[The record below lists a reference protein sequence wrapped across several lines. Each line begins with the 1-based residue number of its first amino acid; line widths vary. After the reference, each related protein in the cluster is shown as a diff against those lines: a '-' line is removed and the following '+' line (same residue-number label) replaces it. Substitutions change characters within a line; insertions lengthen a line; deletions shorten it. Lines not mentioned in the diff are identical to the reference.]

1 MSKKSNS
8 RSRRK
13 NIPSPLLDIDFKKSF
28 VERSISTGKL
38 SSGLPYQRVVNERE
52 VNRLIREWD
61 ERLLEPLVVSYR
73 DGRFNVIDGQHRA
86 AALRKMNGDRD
97 VMVLC
102 KVYSG
107 LTYEQEADLCY
118 KLDKAKKRLS
128 LSQSIN
134 ALAESGADPEVSEIK
149 RLMNCEGFTWAL
161 GRKYSKN
168 YEVAATRAVINAYR
182 LLGGNGFLRMFR
194 LLGDTWQGD
203 VHSVAAPVING
214 MALFLK
220 TYEVELSD
228 RIFVKRLSSMDPEEI
243 TRRGRMDFSTT
254 NTSLRYA
261 RILLE
266 RYNGGRGG
274 QKLPYRFDT

>member
-1 MSKKSNS
+1 M
-8 RSRRK
+8 
-13 NIPSPLLDIDFKKSF
+13 
-28 VERSISTGKL
+28 GKHFH
-38 SSGLPYQRVVNERE
+38 SDRH
-52 VNRLIREWD
+52 
-61 ERLLEPLVVSYR
+61 R
-73 DGRFNVIDGQHRA
+73 DRQ
-86 AALRKMNGDRD
+86 
-97 VMVLC
+97 
-102 KVYSG
+102 
-107 LTYEQEADLCY
+107 ADLCY

-168 YEVAATRAVINAYR
+168 YEVAATRAVMNAYR
-182 LLGGNGFLRMFR
+182 LLGSVSFLRMFR

-203 VHSVAAPVING
+203 PHSLTAPVISG

-220 TYEVELSD
+220 TYEAELSD
-228 RIFVKRLSSMDPEEI
+228 HIFVKRMSAIDPEEI
-243 TRRGRMDFSTT
+243 IRRGRVDFSTN
-254 NTSLRYA
+254 NTALRYA

-274 QKLPYRFDT
+274 QKLSYRFDN

>member
-1 MSKKSNS
+1 MSKKSSS
-8 RSRRK
+8 RAARR
-13 NIPSPLLDIDFKKSF
+13 NTLLVTPTVGFKDSC
-28 VERSISTGKL
+28 VERTISTDKL
-38 SSGLPYQRVVNERE
+38 TSGLPYQRIVDERE

-61 ERLLEPLVVSYR
+61 ERLLDPLVVSYR
-73 DGRFNVIDGQHRA
+73 EGRFNVIDGQHRIS
-86 AALRKMNGDRD
+86 ALRKMNGNRD
-97 VMVLC
+97 IMVRC

-128 LSQSIN
+128 LSQSTN

-161 GRKYSKN
+161 GRKYGKS
-168 YEVAATRAVINAYR
+168 YEVIATRAVINAYR
-182 LLGGNGFLRMFR
+182 LLGSVGFLRLLR
-194 LLGDTWQGD
+194 LLGDTWKGD
-203 VHSVAAPVING
+203 THSLTAPVLSG

-228 RIFVKRLSSMDPEEI
+228 HIFVKRLSTMDPEEI
-243 TRRGRMDFSTT
+243 TRRGRMDFSTS

-266 RYNGGRGG
+266 KYNGGRGG
-274 QKLPYRFDT
+274 PKLPYRFNV